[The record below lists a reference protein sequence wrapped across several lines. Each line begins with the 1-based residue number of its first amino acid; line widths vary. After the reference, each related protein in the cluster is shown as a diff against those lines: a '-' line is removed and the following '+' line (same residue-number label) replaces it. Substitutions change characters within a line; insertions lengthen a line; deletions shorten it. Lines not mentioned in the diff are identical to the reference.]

1 MIINYLTKALCE
13 KESVYVNNLGLF
25 RKEYAPAQ
33 IKDGMITPPGY
44 MLVYDPDFDG
54 NGFAFTMYV
63 SQKGGMLITEATTQI
78 DQWVAQLKTALDNNK
93 SVSFGNFGTFAK
105 NDNGTISFV
114 CDRIAELNVEYEG
127 MEPVSLDSKRIKEEE
142 EVETVDEV
150 VSEIE
155 EISVREADSTE
166 KEEVSSIEEGS
177 SSAEENGVTAEK
189 ETESVEESEAGEN
202 TEDSENTEES
212 DNTEDSG
219 DTEES
224 EKAEESDEAND
235 ENGVDVV
242 EEEEKDENDDENDDE
257 KDDEDETDDQ
267 KRKKR
272 PWLVVLIIVLI
283 AALLAAAAYYF
294 REQLTELYQQ
304 YFGPK
309 ATEQVNEEPIQDT
322 PSTADIDTIAT
333 DSLEVETDS
342 LSTMENSDNIEEEIV
357 SEPTVI
363 NQLPDGENFFI
374 DYEKGKFY
382 VIVGSFRSEKEVRE
396 HIKSRKLEQYNPK
409 VVLQQNSK
417 NMRICIGIFDSEPA
431 ADSYGRSTGLNYWVL
446 K

>member
-44 MLVYDPDFDG
+44 RLVYDPDFDG

-127 MEPVSLDSKRIKEEE
+127 MEPVSLDSKKALVEE
-142 EVETVDEV
+142 EVETVDKMESETEV
-150 VSEIE
+150 IPVETSENIE
-155 EISVREADSTE
+155 EDASSSEKDSTQTE
-166 KEEVSSIEEGS
+166 KNDAPAEG
-177 SSAEENGVTAEK
+177 
-189 ETESVEESEAGEN
+189 ETESDVEGVK
-202 TEDSENTEES
+202 TEDSESTEESENTEES
-212 DNTEDSG
+212 EK
-219 DTEES
+219 TEES
-224 EKAEESDEAND
+224 KVKEEDE
-235 ENGVDVV
+235 GLVDV
-242 EEEEKDENDDENDDE
+242 EEEIKDKDGDNDDHNKSSE
-257 KDDEDETDDQ
+257 K
-267 KRKKR
+267 KKKR
-272 PWLVVLIIVLI
+272 RRWIIWVILLL
-283 AALLAAAAYYF
+283 LLALFAVKFYHF
-294 REQLTELYQQ
+294 REILIETFQQ
-304 YFGPK
+304 YYGK
-309 ATEQVNEEPIQDT
+309 EKTEIVTEETGQET
-322 PSTADIDTIAT
+322 PTPVVIDTIGT
-333 DSLEVETDS
+333 DSLNVETDS
-342 LSTMENSDNIEEEIV
+342 LSTMENSEDIEAVTV
-357 SEPTVI
+357 SEPSVV
-363 NQLPDGENFFI
+363 NQLPGGEKFFI

-417 NMRICIGIFDSEPA
+417 NMRVCIGVFGTEA
-431 ADSYGRSTGLNYWVL
+431 EADNYGHGTGLNYWVL

>member
-25 RKEYAPAQ
+25 RKEYASAQ

-54 NGFAFTMYV
+54 NGFAFTMFV

-127 MEPVSLDSKRIKEEE
+127 MEPVSLDSKKIKEEE
-142 EVETVDEV
+142 EVETADEV
-150 VSEIE
+150 ASETE
-155 EISVREADSTE
+155 EISVRETE
-166 KEEVSSIEEGS
+166 NTDKEEISSVEDDNT
-177 SSAEENGVTAEK
+177 SAEENVVTAEE
-189 ETESVEESEAGEN
+189 ETESVKENEEGVKAEDSDNTEDTKN
-202 TEDSENTEES
+202 TEDSENTEDS
-212 DNTEDSG
+212 D
-219 DTEES
+219 
-224 EKAEESDEAND
+224 D
-235 ENGVDVV
+235 ENKN
-242 EEEEKDENDDENDDE
+242 EEEEDENDEE
-257 KDDEDETDDQ
+257 DDEDETDDQ
-267 KRKKR
+267 KHKKR
-272 PWLVVLIIVLI
+272 PWLVILIIVLI
-283 AALLAAAAYYF
+283 AALLAATAYYF

-309 ATEQVNEEPIQDT
+309 ATEQVSEEAIQDT
-322 PSTADIDTIAT
+322 STTVDIDTIAT
-333 DSLEVETDS
+333 DSLEMEKDS

-357 SEPTVI
+357 SEPTVV
-363 NQLPDGENFFI
+363 NQLPDGEKFFI
-374 DYEKGKFY
+374 DYEKGKYY

-396 HIKSRKLEQYNPK
+396 HINRRKLEQYNPK

-417 NMRICIGIFDSEPA
+417 NMRVCIGVFDSEPA
-431 ADSYGRSTGLNYWVL
+431 ADTYGRNTGLNYWVL

>member
-54 NGFAFTMYV
+54 NGFAFTMFV

-127 MEPVSLDSKRIKEEE
+127 MEPVSLDSKKIKEEE
-142 EVETVDEV
+142 EVETADEV
-150 VSEIE
+150 ASETE
-155 EISVREADSTE
+155 EISVRETE
-166 KEEVSSIEEGS
+166 NTDKEEISSVEDDNT
-177 SSAEENGVTAEK
+177 SAEENVVTAEE
-189 ETESVEESEAGEN
+189 ETESVKENEEGVKAEDSDNTEDTKN
-202 TEDSENTEES
+202 TEDSENTEDS
-212 DNTEDSG
+212 D
-219 DTEES
+219 
-224 EKAEESDEAND
+224 D
-235 ENGVDVV
+235 ENKN
-242 EEEEKDENDDENDDE
+242 EEEEDENDEE
-257 KDDEDETDDQ
+257 DDEDETDDQ
-267 KRKKR
+267 KHKKR
-272 PWLVVLIIVLI
+272 PWLVILIIVLI
-283 AALLAAAAYYF
+283 AALLAATAYYF

-309 ATEQVNEEPIQDT
+309 ATEQVSEEAIQDT
-322 PSTADIDTIAT
+322 STTVDIDTIAT
-333 DSLEVETDS
+333 DSLEMEKDS

-357 SEPTVI
+357 SEPTVV
-363 NQLPDGENFFI
+363 NQLPDGEKFFI
-374 DYEKGKFY
+374 DYEKGKYY

-396 HIKSRKLEQYNPK
+396 HINRRKLEQYNPK

-417 NMRICIGIFDSEPA
+417 NMRVCIGVFDSEPA
-431 ADSYGRSTGLNYWVL
+431 ADTYGRNTGLNYWVL